1 MVERLEPDGSTQD
14 GFVPMAPKSLEETG
28 LNLGI
33 VADLALKTLYFEG
46 YMQASKLA
54 EALCLPFSGVVDSV
68 LEFIKRERL
77 VEIKGSGSGTLR
89 EAGYQYAI
97 TDRGSERAK
106 ELLER
111 SQYVGPAPVTL
122 DEYRQSVRAQSVKD
136 VFVTPSVVRDSLS
149 HLVLDEAI
157 VDRVGPAINSGSS
170 LFLFGPPGNGKT
182 SIAEAIGR
190 IFLKGVIYVPHC
202 IVIGGNIVTLYD
214 LVSHRP
220 MPEQSQSRHVD
231 RRWVRIRRPNIMVG
245 GELTLESLD
254 LVFNEVSKYYEA
266 PFQLKANGGM
276 LLVDDFGRQLARPT
290 DLLNRWIV
298 PLEKRVDYLTLHTG
312 QKLEMPFDVLL
323 IFSTNLEPAELVDE
337 AFLRRIRHKIQI
349 HDPTYDQYRI
359 IFQRVCQDRG
369 VPYDENGLTYLLKEH
384 YVKPGI
390 KLRAC
395 HPRDVI
401 DQLIGITHYHGTQ
414 PRLTP
419 ELLDAAWDAYFV
431 NLQYEN

>member
-1 MVERLEPDGSTQD
+1 MVERLDANGPIDN
-14 GFVPMAPKSLEETG
+14 GFIPVAPRSLEETG
-28 LNLGI
+28 LNIGI
-33 VADLALKTLYFEG
+33 VSDLALKILYFEG

-77 VEIKGSGSGTLR
+77 VEIKGSGTGAVR

-97 TDRGSERAK
+97 TDRGSQRAR

-122 DEYRQSVRAQSVKD
+122 DDYNKSVRAQSVKD
-136 VFVTPSVVRDSLS
+136 VFVTPSVVREALA
-149 HLVLDEAI
+149 HLVLDDSI
-157 VDRVGPAINSGSS
+157 VDRVGPAINSGRS

-190 IFLKGVIYVPHC
+190 IFLKGAIYIPHC

-214 LVSHRP
+214 LVSHQA
-220 MPEQSQSRHVD
+220 MPEETKGRHVD
-231 RRWVRIRRPNIMVG
+231 QRWVRIRRPNIMVG

-298 PLEKRVDYLTLHTG
+298 PLEKQVDYLTLHTG

-323 IFSTNLEPAELVDE
+323 VFSTNLEPAELVDE

-349 HDPTYDQYRI
+349 HDPSFDHYRL
-359 IFQRVCQDRG
+359 IFQRVCQEKG
-369 VPYDENGLTYLLKEH
+369 VPYDENGLAYLLKEH
-384 YVKPGI
+384 YIKPDI

-395 HPRDVI
+395 HPRDVV
-401 DQLIGITHYHGTQ
+401 DQLIGIAHYHGTQ
-414 PRLTP
+414 PRLAP
-419 ELLDAAWDAYFV
+419 DLIDAAWDAYFV
-431 NLQYEN
+431 NLQYED